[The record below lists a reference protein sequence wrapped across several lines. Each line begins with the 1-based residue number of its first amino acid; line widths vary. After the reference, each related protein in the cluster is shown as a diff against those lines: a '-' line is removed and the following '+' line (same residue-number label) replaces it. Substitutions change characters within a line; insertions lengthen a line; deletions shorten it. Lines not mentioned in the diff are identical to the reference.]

1 MVNEVKFTL
10 TNLVKIRVNKNKVVF
25 FSKNE
30 IFQNYF
36 GLL

>member
-1 MVNEVKFTL
+1 MANEINFDVR
-10 TNLVKIRVNKNKVVF
+10 NLVNIRVNKNKVVF

-30 IFQNYF
+30 IFHTYF